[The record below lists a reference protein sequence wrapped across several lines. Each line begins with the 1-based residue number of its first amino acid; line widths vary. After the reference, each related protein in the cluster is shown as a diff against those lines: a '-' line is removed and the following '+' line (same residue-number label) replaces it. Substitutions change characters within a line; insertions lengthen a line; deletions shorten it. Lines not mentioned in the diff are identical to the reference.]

1 MFVCLFG
8 GGFVG
13 VCLFVCLFVFVCLW
27 FCCLFVC
34 SFVVVVVVLF
44 VCLFSVEVCGGG
56 AGVYRYFKPSPII
69 QSLRYHEEGGCI
81 ARFKTFF

>member
-1 MFVCLFG
+1 MFVCLFV
-8 GGFVG
+8 FLV
-13 VCLFVCLFVFVCLW
+13 VVLLVFVCSFVCLW

-56 AGVYRYFKPSPII
+56 AGVYIYFKPSPII